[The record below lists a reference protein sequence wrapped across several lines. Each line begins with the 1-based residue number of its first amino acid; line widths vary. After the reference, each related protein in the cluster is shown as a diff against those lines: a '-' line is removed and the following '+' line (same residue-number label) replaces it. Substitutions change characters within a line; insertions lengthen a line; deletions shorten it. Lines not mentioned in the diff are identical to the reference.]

1 MTTESMLPL
10 NQRITAPTQ
19 LSLPTGFEGVT
30 WRPAT
35 SADLPAILELDRAVE
50 AVDDPRH
57 VTTLEALTVDFA
69 ASGFDPE
76 HDSLLAETAD
86 GTVIAYGT
94 SHAEP
99 EASSVV
105 KAHIPGSVHP
115 DHRGRGLGT
124 ALLDWQEARA
134 AQHLAASELSVPGW
148 FSTGASEHATS
159 PRGFLTSRGYGERRW
174 WMELTRDLG
183 APIPELPLH
192 ADVRLEPLTDNLS
205 EATRLAFNDSFR
217 DHWGSQP
224 TNQEDWEKY
233 GSVSTLRGDLSA
245 LAVTPENEVA
255 ALVIVSVDP
264 AQWEAAGYTY
274 GYIDLVATRR
284 DWRGKG
290 LAKSLLAQV
299 LRNLKAE
306 GLERA
311 ALDVDSESP
320 TGALRLYQS
329 VGFAPEAKS
338 VSLVREF

>member
-1 MTTESMLPL
+1 MLPL
-10 NQRITAPTQ
+10 NQRVTAPTQ
-19 LSLPTGFEGVT
+19 LPVPTGTEGVT

-35 SADLPAILELDRAVE
+35 AADLPAILTLDRAVE

-57 VTTLEALTVDFA
+57 VTTIEALTVDFA
-69 ASGFDPE
+69 ASGFDPAA
-76 HDSLLAETAD
+76 DSLLAETTD

-94 SHAEP
+94 AHAEP
-99 EASSVV
+99 EARSVV
-105 KAHIPGSVHP
+105 KVHVPGAVHP
-115 DHRGRGLGT
+115 EYRGRGLGT

-134 AQHLAASELSVPGW
+134 AQHLAASDLAVPGW
-148 FSTGASEHATS
+148 ISTGAAEHAES
-159 PRGFLTSRGYGERRW
+159 PRGFLTTRGYVERRW
-174 WMELTRDLG
+174 WMELTRDLSD
-183 APIPELPLH
+183 AIPELPLH
-192 ADVRLEPLTDNLS
+192 ADVRLEPLTEELS
-205 EATRLAFNDSFR
+205 EATRQAFNDSFR

-224 TNQEDWEKY
+224 TNEEDWKKY

-245 LAVTPENEVA
+245 LAVTSDNEVA

-264 AQWEAAGYTY
+264 AQWEAAGYRF

-320 TGALRLYQS
+320 TGALRLYES
-329 VGFAPEAKS
+329 VGFAPEARS